1 MTEKILLYIVIGVIL
16 VAAVLVFAL
25 LKRNY
30 SQAVNLYD
38 TIDKNLNIYN
48 FKGFVKALNE
58 YNIDSTICSIKINNI
73 NDTENLDLLI
83 NVRDYLSRKLNKYK
97 VLGYIGNG
105 IFVFVILDGSKI
117 NIMDEIQAVFRDSS
131 ISKAQASG
139 IENES
144 TLIKSLNKLFNG
156 NEIIVNEPKETIV
169 KEIINVINVQTQ
181 EEAKDYIEEV
191 VSVDTQQEAKEEA
204 LYEEEEE
211 IEDDNEG
218 YIIEDS
224 SLISETRQEVL
235 SDFEIEDMLNKKVYE
250 KKSFIEKLLNL
261 DYVQKDNYNLLKNT
275 IMRYENIKNRTSNS
289 YDTFLY
295 KNKVIIKLGVMG
307 KSIRLYLALDP
318 NNYEKS
324 KFPHKDVSDKIR
336 HKNTPY
342 MMKISS
348 NLSVKRAGKLINEL
362 LTSLSLEN
370 NNDYE
375 NINYVRDLHM
385 SVKKGD

>member
-48 FKGFVKALNE
+48 YKGFVKALNE

-97 VLGYIGNG
+97 ILGYIGNG

-117 NIMDEIQAVFRDSS
+117 NIMDEIQDVFRDSS

-218 YIIEDS
+218 YIIEDFS
-224 SLISETRQEVL
+224 IISETRQEVL
-235 SDFEIEDMLNKKVYE
+235 SDSEIEDMLNKKVYE
-250 KKSFIEKLLNL
+250 KKCFIEKLLNL

-370 NNDYE
+370 KNDYE

>member
-30 SQAVNLYD
+30 SQVVNLYD

-48 FKGFVKALNE
+48 YKGFVKALNE

-117 NIMDEIQAVFRDSS
+117 NIMDEIQDVFRDSS

-218 YIIEDS
+218 YIIEDFS
-224 SLISETRQEVL
+224 IISETRQEVL

-250 KKSFIEKLLNL
+250 KKCFIEKLLNL

-375 NINYVRDLHM
+375 NINYVRNLHM